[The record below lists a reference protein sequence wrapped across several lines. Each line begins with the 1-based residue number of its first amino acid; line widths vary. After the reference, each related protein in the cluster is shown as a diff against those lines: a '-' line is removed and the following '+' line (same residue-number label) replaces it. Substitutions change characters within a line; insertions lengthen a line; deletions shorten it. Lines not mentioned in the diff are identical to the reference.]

1 MPGWSAAISGSKVSR
16 PDCGTIYVIAVQRH
30 KEDELQYI
38 ASAQWDDRNPKPD
51 LVCDAGMPGAVAQ

>member
-1 MPGWSAAISGSKVSR
+1 MPEWSAAISGSKVW
-16 PDCGTIYVIAVQRH
+16 PDCGTIYVTAVQRH
-30 KEDELQYI
+30 KEDELQYT